1 MDPDWNDLKVLLA
14 VAREGSIAGAARTL
28 AVDHSTV
35 SRRLGALEEVIGA
48 KLLMR
53 GGRDFSW
60 TAEGRAV
67 LVAAKTVESAILEAT
82 RNVRAARLEAEGAV
96 RVSVPPGFV
105 IPLMPVLAKARI
117 RHPELDVQL
126 LGDFRQVDL
135 GKGEADIAVR
145 MARPEEPDLVGRKTF
160 ECGWCVYASNAYLNE
175 QGWPATADELRGHR
189 LVLYVESMHNLP
201 PRRWLETYRDSAAQ
215 VTRVDSADT
224 VARVLL
230 TGGGMGVLPSFV
242 TDRYPGLLRVLPEPV
257 VFSSGWIVY
266 HKALRETA
274 RVRAVV
280 DVLVEFFESERA
292 FFSGRLS
299 GTADATP

>member
-117 RHPELDVQL
+117 RHPQLDVQL

-160 ECGWCVYASNAYLNE
+160 ECGWCVFASNAYLNE
-175 QGWPATADELRGHR
+175 QGWPATADELRFCVREPFVSRTSSADLVTGRLGSGELLEITSQMPQAGVIFSDGVEGDFLRFDIGVTAKIGLSARRVR
-189 LVLYVESMHNLP
+189 LVEL
-201 PRRWLETYRDSAAQ
+201 
-215 VTRVDSADT
+215 
-224 VARVLL
+224 
-230 TGGGMGVLPSFV
+230 
-242 TDRYPGLLRVLPEPV
+242 
-257 VFSSGWIVY
+257 
-266 HKALRETA
+266 
-274 RVRAVV
+274 
-280 DVLVEFFESERA
+280 
-292 FFSGRLS
+292 
-299 GTADATP
+299 